1 MHQLAEKNKYI
12 GLLFMKISPEYFA
25 LGRKGIHEVSA
36 SHAADLAR
44 FSDLLTHV
52 VCSGLN
58 GKYDQITIVEADT
71 LEQIHAAATE
81 FRMGAK
87 ARYIDVADVMI
98 GVKAPPRRH
107 GVRLTEEAAVE
118 GAASEGAATAEPAQ

>member
-1 MHQLAEKNKYI
+1 MHRLAAKNKYV
-12 GLLFMKISPEYFA
+12 GFLFMKISPEYFA
-25 LGRKGIHEVSA
+25 LGRKGIHEVSVG
-36 SHAADLAR
+36 HANDMTK

-58 GKYDQITIVEADT
+58 GKYDQVTIVEADT

-87 ARYIDVADVMI
+87 AQYIDVVDVLVGI
-98 GVKAPPRRH
+98 KAPPRKH
-107 GVRLTEEAAVE
+107 GVRLTEEVAE
-118 GAASEGAATAEPAQ
+118 EASEASA

>member
-1 MHQLAEKNKYI
+1 MHRLAAKNKYV
-12 GLLFMKISPEYFA
+12 GFLFMKISPEYFA
-25 LGRKGIHEVSA
+25 LGRKGIHEVSV
-36 SHAADLAR
+36 SHADDLSK

-52 VCSGLN
+52 VTSGLN

-87 ARYIDVADVMI
+87 AAYIDVVDVMVGI
-98 GVKAPPRRH
+98 KAPPRKH
-107 GVRLTEEAAVE
+107 GVRLSEADAE
-118 GAASEGAATAEPAQ
+118 SAESQQASQ

>member
-1 MHQLAEKNKYI
+1 MHQLAAKNKYI

-36 SHAADLAR
+36 EHAADLAK

-58 GKYDQITIVEADT
+58 GKFDQVTIIEADT

-81 FRMGAK
+81 FRMGSK
-87 ARYIDVADVMI
+87 ARYIEVSDVIV

-107 GVRLTEEAAVE
+107 GVRLAEAEAA
-118 GAASEGAATAEPAQ
+118 GTEPPVQ

>member
-1 MHQLAEKNKYI
+1 MHQLADKNKYI
-12 GLLFMKISPEYFA
+12 GFLFMKISSEYYA

-36 SHAADLAR
+36 SHAADLAKY
-44 FSDLLTHV
+44 SDLLTHV

-58 GKYDQITIVEADT
+58 GRFDQVTIVEADT

-87 ARYIDVADVMI
+87 AQYIDVVDVLV

-107 GVRLTEEAAVE
+107 GVRLAEQAEE
-118 GAASEGAATAEPAQ
+118 TAE